1 MKASAPLWRFAATLL
16 AIGASAETIQEING
30 NRFIS
35 PLNGQNV
42 TDVEGVVT
50 AKGPSGIWIQS
61 VNGTSDTGVSSGIYV
76 YGSALAKNTSIAVGD
91 VIVLDGRVSEYRSSS
106 DYLYLTEIDSPTI
119 TAIQGGGGET
129 IDPVVIGETVSPP
142 TQQYSALDDGDVFA
156 VPNNQSLVSAEN
168 PILDPESYGL
178 DFWES
183 LSGMLVTIKS
193 PRTVGRVNQYG
204 DTWVVGD
211 WATTGDNERTGLT
224 ITSKDGNPET
234 ILVGEP
240 LDGSE
245 NPQSKLG
252 DKLETITGVVS
263 QAYGFYRILPLTN
276 ITVTESLTPEVS
288 DPTTLVSDG
297 TCSGFTFG
305 GYNVEN
311 FYPGDTAHVQDVAEH
326 IVTYMKSP
334 DLVAVQEIQD
344 NNGETDDG
352 TVDSA
357 ETLTALADAIEGL
370 GGAAYNFTYINPVND
385 QDGGAP
391 GGNIRVAYLYN
402 ADVLQLKD
410 ANPGNSTA
418 ANEVLAGPKL
428 KYNPGLID
436 PENEAWDA
444 SRKPLVAAWE
454 ILDGGA
460 TLFSVNVHWG
470 SKGGSSSIHGDARP
484 PVNGGV
490 EDRQAQAEVTAAFI
504 AEILA
509 EDSNAYVVTA
519 GDFNEFGV
527 VKPVIDFASITG
539 LEDITAVTGV
549 EETERYSYLYDGNS
563 QELDHIFISPALAKE
578 NTKFT

>member
-1 MKASAPLWRFAATLL
+1 M
-16 AIGASAETIQEING
+16 
-30 NRFIS
+30 
-35 PLNGQNV
+35 
-42 TDVEGVVT
+42 
-50 AKGPSGIWIQS
+50 
-61 VNGTSDTGVSSGIYV
+61 
-76 YGSALAKNTSIAVGD
+76 
-91 VIVLDGRVSEYRSSS
+91 
-106 DYLYLTEIDSPTI
+106 
-119 TAIQGGGGET
+119 
-129 IDPVVIGETVSPP
+129 
-142 TQQYSALDDGDVFA
+142 
-156 VPNNQSLVSAEN
+156 
-168 PILDPESYGL
+168 
-178 DFWES
+178 
-183 LSGMLVTIKS
+183 
-193 PRTVGRVNQYG
+193 
-204 DTWVVGD
+204 
-211 WATTGDNERTGLT
+211 
-224 ITSKDGNPET
+224 
-234 ILVGEP
+234 GEP

-490 EDRQAQAEVTAAFI
+490 EDRQAQAEVTAVSPNPDRKQFI
-504 AEILA
+504 LFVQGLLTGNCRLLSPRFSPRTPTPMLLPRAT
-509 EDSNAYVVTA
+509 STSS
-519 GDFNEFGV
+519 
-527 VKPVIDFASITG
+527 ASSSRSSTSRPSRG
-539 LEDITAVTGV
+539 LRTS
-549 EETERYSYLYDGNS
+549 R
-563 QELDHIFISPALAKE
+563 P
-578 NTKFT
+578 